1 MIPKTK
7 ALVCVSGGADSVTAL
22 YIAVSDLGPENVGA
36 IGFDYKAPHNSSELN
51 FMRGH
56 CHRLGVNYKISELP
70 ALGGL
75 TEKNWIVPFR
85 NGVMLLVA
93 ANFAVE
99 IGADSIII
107 GCNKDDADYPFPD
120 CSEKFISDMN
130 NVAESSGYDVE
141 IRAPFINM
149 RKWEII
155 GLAREHGVPLNE
167 LWTCYQP
174 KNGKQCGECPA
185 CKKLKSAINHK

>member
-1 MIPKTK
+1 MIPTK
-7 ALVCVSGGADSVTAL
+7 VLVCGSGGADSMTAL
-22 YIAVSDLGPENVGA
+22 YESVADLGPENVA
-36 IGFDYKAPHNSSELN
+36 VIGFDYKAPHNSRELN

-56 CHRLGVNYKISELP
+56 CRRLGVNYKISELP
-70 ALGGL
+70 PLGGL
-75 TEKNWIVPFR
+75 TKKNWIVPFR

-120 CSEKFISDMN
+120 CSAGFIADMN
-130 NVAESSGYDVE
+130 KVVKSSGYDVE
-141 IRAPFINM
+141 IRAPYINKM
-149 RKWEII
+149 KWEII
-155 GLAREHGVPLNE
+155 GIAREHGVPLHE

-174 KNGKQCGECPA
+174 KDGKQCGECPA
-185 CKKLKSAINHK
+185 CLKLKSAIAHK